1 MIGAAHRLEKMRVAG
16 LTCVQTYVEWSSHQ
30 PNPEE
35 SIFKDNLD
43 IEEFLQAAADTGLGI
58 LKPKP
63 GILVLRISRSMPDLV
78 LRLICR

>member
-1 MIGAAHRLEKMRVAG
+1 MRVAG

-35 SIFKDNLD
+35 TIFKDNLD

-58 LKPKP
+58 TQPKVRNSC
-63 GILVLRISRSMPDLV
+63 IADIE
-78 LRLICR
+78 INA